1 MVWLDEA
8 LGSAALANLRGAGES
23 LAFQQAVGAART
35 VARAALGDEAVA
47 AIWQATGAPELDAVD
62 DHLAT
67 LLASSPEGNG
77 AKPGVLAAAAVGLDL
92 TQREREVLRL
102 ICQRL
107 TDVEIGER
115 LFISRRTASSH
126 VAHILGKLGA
136 ANRIEAANI
145 AVRVGLV

>member
-1 MVWLDEA
+1 
-8 LGSAALANLRGAGES
+8 
-23 LAFQQAVGAART
+23 
-35 VARAALGDEAVA
+35 
-47 AIWQATGAPELDAVD
+47 
-62 DHLAT
+62 
-67 LLASSPEGNG
+67 
-77 AKPGVLAAAAVGLDL
+77 VGLDL